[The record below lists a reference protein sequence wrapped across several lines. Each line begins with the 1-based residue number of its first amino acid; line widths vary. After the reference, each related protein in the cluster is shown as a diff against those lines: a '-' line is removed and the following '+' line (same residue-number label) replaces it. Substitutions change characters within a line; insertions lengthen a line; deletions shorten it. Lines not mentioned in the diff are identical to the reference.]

1 MYDVR
6 STYLADSVAT
16 AGPARLLTMLY
27 DRLLLDLDRAGTALH
42 DGHRQIGAQHL
53 VHAQAIVA
61 ELMSSLDV
69 GAWDGGPRLL
79 SIYTYLHGMLSE
91 AAATGDSAKAQE
103 CRDLVAPLAEAW
115 HGAADQLARSTATA
129 RTATFAQG
137 ADEVGSS
144 VLGVA

>member
-27 DRLLLDLDRAGTALH
+27 DRLLLDLDRAATALH
-42 DGHRQIGAQHL
+42 QGHRAVGTQNLA
-53 VHAQAIVA
+53 HAQSIVA

-79 SIYTYLHGMLSE
+79 SIYTFLHGRLGE
-91 AAATGDSAKAQE
+91 ASATGDAAAARE

-115 HGAADQLARSTATA
+115 HGAADQLARTTATA